1 MYGTELLLGSEV
13 NILDSKGNVDLEE
26 NIRKKLD
33 IIIASLHIPC
43 IKPGTR
49 EENTQAYIETM
60 KKPYIDIIG
69 HPDDGRYPVDYLALV
84 TGSQGI

>member
-69 HPDDGRYPVDYLALV
+69 HPDDG
-84 TGSQGI
+84 

>member
-33 IIIASLHIPC
+33 IIIASLHIP
-43 IKPGTR
+43 
-49 EENTQAYIETM
+49 
-60 KKPYIDIIG
+60 
-69 HPDDGRYPVDYLALV
+69 V
-84 TGSQGI
+84 